1 MKIIYLILMTL
12 MGSFGSLF
20 LKKSTQINK
29 NIFCNKYFYIGGIL
43 YFLSAILNIY
53 LLKKFNYSTLLPLT
67 SLTYLWSIILAK
79 IYLKEYLS
87 SKKIIGLCILML
99 GIYFVIK

>member
-20 LKKSTQINK
+20 LKKSTQIEK
-29 NIFCNKYFYIGGIL
+29 NIFCNKYFYIGGGL
-43 YFLSAILNIY
+43 Y
-53 LLKKFNYSTLLPLT
+53 LLKKFDYSTLLPLT

-79 IYLKEYLS
+79 IFLKEFLS
-87 SKKIIGLCILML
+87 AKKIIGLSFLML
-99 GIYFVIK
+99 GVYFVIK